1 MSSYGYIFLL
11 IGIATL
17 IIAIL
22 FWVAKSQNGTVIR
35 FSKILNKNND
45 SNNINGSVNKQNSDE
60 VNEIRVPQ
68 QAELNL
74 PDENEDKFM
83 ILYLQ
88 SKIDARPN
96 FDLLKTKMFSNG
108 LTLKDGYFVSS
119 GNKKIPGFKV
129 LNMEEP
135 GTFDENKDISLIA
148 IGLHLKGQKDVAK
161 TFEQMIDL
169 GKNLERS
176 FDMKLLDE
184 SFNKITDQ
192 TIGNYKEN
200 ANAIDLKSDLMP
212 INDEIKKLREE
223 IDRHNKL
230 YHTEDNPEITDQ
242 EFDAL
247 YARLK
252 KLEKK
257 LGLID
262 SSPTSK
268 VGSKPSKNFEKH
280 DHLKP
285 MLSLSNVFNYKEF
298 KKFEERINKRIINEE
313 IIYSVEPKFDG
324 IGISLTYENGNLVRA
339 VTRGDGITGEVV
351 TENIKTIKRFP

>member
-22 FWVAKSQNGTVIR
+22 FWVAKSQNGTAIR

-200 ANAIDLKSDLMP
+200 ANAIDLKSGS
-212 INDEIKKLREE
+212 
-223 IDRHNKL
+223 
-230 YHTEDNPEITDQ
+230 
-242 EFDAL
+242 
-247 YARLK
+247 YA
-252 KLEKK
+252 
-257 LGLID
+257 
-262 SSPTSK
+262 
-268 VGSKPSKNFEKH
+268 N
-280 DHLKP
+280 
-285 MLSLSNVFNYKEF
+285 
-298 KKFEERINKRIINEE
+298 
-313 IIYSVEPKFDG
+313 
-324 IGISLTYENGNLVRA
+324 
-339 VTRGDGITGEVV
+339 
-351 TENIKTIKRFP
+351 

>member
-1 MSSYGYIFLL
+1 LSSSYGYIFLL
-11 IGIATL
+11 IGIAIL

-22 FWVAKSQNGTVIR
+22 LWVVKSQNGAVIR
-35 FSKILNKNND
+35 YSKILNKNND
-45 SNNINGSVNKQNSDE
+45 PNYINGSVDKQNKDE

-83 ILYLQ
+83 VLYLQ

-108 LTLKDGYFVSS
+108 LTFKDGYFVSS
-119 GNKKIPGFKV
+119 GNNKIPGFKV

-135 GTFDENKDISLIA
+135 GIFDENKDISLIA

-161 TFEQMIDL
+161 TFEQMIDI

-200 ANAIDLKSDLMP
+200 ANAIDLKSGS
-212 INDEIKKLREE
+212 
-223 IDRHNKL
+223 
-230 YHTEDNPEITDQ
+230 
-242 EFDAL
+242 
-247 YARLK
+247 YA
-252 KLEKK
+252 
-257 LGLID
+257 
-262 SSPTSK
+262 
-268 VGSKPSKNFEKH
+268 N
-280 DHLKP
+280 
-285 MLSLSNVFNYKEF
+285 
-298 KKFEERINKRIINEE
+298 
-313 IIYSVEPKFDG
+313 
-324 IGISLTYENGNLVRA
+324 
-339 VTRGDGITGEVV
+339 
-351 TENIKTIKRFP
+351 

>member
-1 MSSYGYIFLL
+1 MSSSYVYIFLL

-60 VNEIRVPQ
+60 VNQIRVPQ

-108 LTLKDGYFVSS
+108 LMLKDGYFVSS

-200 ANAIDLKSDLMP
+200 ANAIDLKSGS
-212 INDEIKKLREE
+212 
-223 IDRHNKL
+223 
-230 YHTEDNPEITDQ
+230 
-242 EFDAL
+242 
-247 YARLK
+247 YA
-252 KLEKK
+252 
-257 LGLID
+257 
-262 SSPTSK
+262 
-268 VGSKPSKNFEKH
+268 N
-280 DHLKP
+280 
-285 MLSLSNVFNYKEF
+285 
-298 KKFEERINKRIINEE
+298 
-313 IIYSVEPKFDG
+313 
-324 IGISLTYENGNLVRA
+324 
-339 VTRGDGITGEVV
+339 
-351 TENIKTIKRFP
+351 